1 MTFLDKRAARAWARE
16 LLRSVSP
23 RDRAAKS
30 SAAALSLT
38 ESDVFAASDLLLV
51 FLSMPDEI
59 DTSEVLRTA
68 FHAGKRVAAPRM
80 EGAEIVFTALDE
92 SWEGLPR
99 DGLGIPTP
107 PADIEA
113 LSLGEILE
121 HRALALVPGLLF
133 DSRGGRLGRGRGYYD
148 RFLAAAL
155 SRLEGTEP
163 GLSAVDNR
171 QPTSCGDSAFP
182 SLAAPG
188 GFFVPCGFCYRAQV
202 VEEVPK
208 GESDIRIP
216 LIATEEGLYSVN
228 DSP

>member
-23 RDRAAKS
+23 RDRAAKG
-30 SAAALSLT
+30 SAAALSVT
-38 ESDVFAASDLLLV
+38 ESDVFAACDLLLV

-80 EGAEIVFTALDE
+80 EGAEIVFAALDE
-92 SWEGLPR
+92 SWESLPR

-107 PADIEA
+107 PADIEP
-113 LSLGEILE
+113 LSLDEILE
-121 HRALALVPGLLF
+121 RKVLALVPGLLF
-133 DSRGGRLGRGRGYYD
+133 DARGGRLGRGRGYYD

-163 GLSAVDNR
+163 GSSADSR
-171 QPTSCGDSAFP
+171 QPTSCGDRAFSSP
-182 SLAAPG
+182 ASPG

-208 GESDIRIP
+208 GESDILIP